1 MDILIAVLGFAVSAF
16 LAFGFFKAGKFKLTA
31 SRDTL
36 LGAGFG
42 WVEKTSMGAVR
53 TLALLEVLGAIGV
66 VLAPAAFYLV
76 PGFDWTIWFGVA
88 SAAGLALV
96 MVAAIILHQVRG
108 ESKYTLKMNL
118 GLLAPALIAT
128 ALWVYVAIA

>member
-1 MDILIAVLGFAVSAF
+1 LDIFIAVIGFAVSAF
-16 LAFGFFKAGKFKLTA
+16 LGFGFFKAGKFKLTA
-31 SRDTL
+31 SRETL

-53 TLALLEVLGAIGV
+53 TLALLEVLGAIGGV
-66 VLAPAAFYLV
+66 VAPAAFYML
-76 PGFDWTIWFGVA
+76 PGFEWAIWFGVA
-88 SAAGLALV
+88 ATAGLALV

-118 GLLAPALIAT
+118 GLLLPALVAT
-128 ALWVYVAIA
+128 GLWIYVAIA